1 MPSLSALGRGC
12 RVPMSG
18 PGAPGSISAADEG
31 HQELPRGSRSELASL
46 SPAGRHHLAH
56 TCRRASGTHCNQGD
70 RTPEAP
76 WGSQQEGT
84 EGLGKPSGGEEPLE
98 RVPGTRSSSGLEA
111 VGKWSHV
118 MTGNLVFLYK
128 VRGGAEQG

>member
-70 RTPEAP
+70 RTPEAQ

-98 RVPGTRSSSGLEA
+98 RVPGNPIFLWAGGGREMEPCYDWESR
-111 VGKWSHV
+111 
-118 MTGNLVFLYK
+118 VFI
-128 VRGGAEQG
+128 QGEGRR